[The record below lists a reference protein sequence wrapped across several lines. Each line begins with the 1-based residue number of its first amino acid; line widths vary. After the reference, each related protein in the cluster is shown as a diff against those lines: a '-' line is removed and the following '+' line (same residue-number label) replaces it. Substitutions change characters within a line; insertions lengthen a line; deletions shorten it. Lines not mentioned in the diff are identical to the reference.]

1 MFITPATPSDIPT
14 LVEIAIATFR
24 PLYEDYVLP
33 LVGVEIFQHQHGN
46 WRFDYQRDIPTL
58 LAPEEGRYTAVACLD
73 REIAGFIS
81 WIVGVKPKHGEIYL
95 LAVLPAFRRLEVGRQ
110 LCEHAIDAMKS
121 EEVEVVEIGTG
132 EDNFH
137 ASARCLYESLG
148 FTKIPT
154 TAYLKR
160 V

>member
-1 MFITPATPSDIPT
+1 M
-14 LVEIAIATFR
+14 
-24 PLYEDYVLP
+24 
-33 LVGVEIFQHQHGN
+33 
-46 WRFDYQRDIPTL
+46 
-58 LAPEEGRYTAVACLD
+58 
-73 REIAGFIS
+73 
-81 WIVGVKPKHGEIYL
+81 KPKHGEIYL
-95 LAVLPAFRRLEVGRQ
+95 LAVLPAFRRLEVGRK

-132 EDNFH
+132 EDTFH
-137 ASARCLYESLG
+137 ASARSLYESLG